1 MITFILKFTMKWVI
15 MIKKI
20 QIHYNRTMANFMSF
34 LLITYFGTAFK
45 LLMMYLMYIVQ
56 CSTMNRNNIILT
68 LNNRWC
74 VTTAFFIEQIG
85 NMYYVDYNINIFY
98 FMNIYIY
105 KYCVYC
111 IDIIWRLSTQPN
123 LMNLSYT
130 AVSRFKL
137 EPPIQA
143 QE

>member
-1 MITFILKFTMKWVI
+1 
-15 MIKKI
+15 
-20 QIHYNRTMANFMSF
+20 MSF
-34 LLITYFGTAFK
+34 LLITYFGSASK

-68 LNNRWC
+68 LNNRLC

-111 IDIIWRLSTQPN
+111 IDII
-123 LMNLSYT
+123 
-130 AVSRFKL
+130 
-137 EPPIQA
+137 
-143 QE
+143 